1 MIRSMTGYGRAEGN
15 HKGRPVAVELRSVN
29 HRYCDVVI
37 RLPKLLAS
45 FEEIFKKKV
54 QARFAR
60 GHIEL
65 SVSFNGSG
73 NAPRQFKLDL
83 ESAEAYH
90 RILKKLKT
98 SLHLKGEINVALMS
112 HFREIITTS
121 EPAEDTG
128 PLAKFVDRMLERAMR
143 ALEKMRGEEGKALSE
158 DMASHLDELDRMLA
172 SIKQQEKKAV
182 QAYYERLQKRVSE
195 LTQGIAV
202 DPARLAQEVAILVD
216 RSDIS
221 EETSRLK
228 THLEQFRKML
238 QKDESVGR
246 ALEFLL
252 QEMNRE
258 VNTIGSKANDVAIS
272 LQVVSMKSELEK
284 IREQVQNIE

>member
-73 NAPRQFKLDL
+73 NAPKQFKLDL

-98 SLHLKGEINVALMS
+98 SLHLKGEIDVALMS

-128 PLAKFVDRMLERAMR
+128 PLVKFVDRMLERAMR

-158 DMASHLDELDRMLA
+158 DMASHLEELDRMLA
-172 SIKQQEKKAV
+172 LIKQQEKKAV

-272 LQVVSMKSELEK
+272 LQVISMKSELEK

>member
-1 MIRSMTGYGRAEGN
+1 MIQSMTGYGRAEGSY
-15 HKGRPVAVELRSVN
+15 KGRSLVVELRSVN
-29 HRYCDVVI
+29 HRYCDVVV
-37 RLPKLLAS
+37 RLPKLLAPV
-45 FEEIFKKKV
+45 EETLKKKV
-54 QARFAR
+54 QERFAR

-65 SVSFNGSG
+65 SVSLNGAG
-73 NAPRQFKLDL
+73 NTPKRFKLDL

-98 SLHLKGEINVALMS
+98 ALHLSGEIDLPLLS
-112 HFREIITTS
+112 HFKEIITVS
-121 EPAEDTG
+121 EQAEEIA
-128 PLAKFVDRMLERAMR
+128 PLARFVDRMLERAIR
-143 ALEKMRGEEGKALSE
+143 ALEKMRGEEGRALGK
-158 DMASHLDELDRMLA
+158 DLVSHLDELDRMLDL
-172 SIKQQEKKAV
+172 IKQQEKKAV
-182 QAYYERLQKRVSE
+182 QAYHERLQKRVSE

-202 DPARLAQEVAILVD
+202 DPARLAQEVALLVD

-238 QKDESVGR
+238 QKAEAVGR

-272 LQVVSMKSELEK
+272 MQVVAMKSALEK
-284 IREQVQNIE
+284 LREQVQNIE